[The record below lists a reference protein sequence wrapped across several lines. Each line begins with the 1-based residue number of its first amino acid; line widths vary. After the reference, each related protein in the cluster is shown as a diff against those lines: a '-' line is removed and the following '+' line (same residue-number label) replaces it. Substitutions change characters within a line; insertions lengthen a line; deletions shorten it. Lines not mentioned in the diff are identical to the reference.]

1 MRVSV
6 AFGVGAGLL
15 GIFFF
20 VRTIWN
26 TVIKDPNNVLNEQEH
41 LTSITTHGTTGLASR
56 IFNLT
61 RLHIGTDSRNEIM
74 TGIEAL
80 IKKTVQKGKNDVGL
94 LESLQRLERDLHT
107 AGKQNK
113 TGLMNWLKD
122 RKKKYPDITP
132 PITIPTTKVEEEE
145 DEAEVQ
151 ASPPPPPPPKQ
162 QLRASQVVKTTTV
175 PTKSKRVERP
185 ALPAE
190 VIASSEPVAVH
201 SSEHACMYDFK
212 VYVYELPSTLGSIQ
226 LGHEARRNRT
236 LHVCQKCIL
245 EQFALEYIINDFFTQ
260 FCGRTYDPS
269 LADFFYLPLTRDAEY
284 RYMLDNNIRGK
295 RQPSLTEQALLDIL
309 EKGKSSKWTAIF
321 NITDKYWRAKSGA
334 DHILVMPAPVT
345 NFRHETGMRG
355 FFHYMPHLHTPIFL
369 GVEYSV
375 SFVNEYP
382 ICSSQKNI
390 VMPYPT
396 TDPDLFNGKLWA
408 DPIHRNSLLFYAGG
422 LHGDCI
428 EVRRAMRDL
437 MKNSTKLKDVLPD
450 VKAVQTEREHGFR
463 AATFCPGGIH
473 FLFFP
478 FFLLLSLSFSVSS
491 PSLPLIFSLVC
502 SP

>member
-1 MRVSV
+1 M
-6 AFGVGAGLL
+6 
-15 GIFFF
+15 
-20 VRTIWN
+20 
-26 TVIKDPNNVLNEQEH
+26 IKDQNNLINQNVH
-41 LTSITTHGTTGLASR
+41 LSSNGAVGLASR

-61 RLHIGTDSRNEIM
+61 RLPGGMDSRNEIM
-74 TGIEAL
+74 SAIEAL
-80 IKKTVQKGKNDVGL
+80 ITKTVQKGQNDIGL

-107 AGKQNK
+107 AGKKNK
-113 TGLMNWLKD
+113 TGIMNWLKD
-122 RKKKYPDITP
+122 RKKIYSDATP
-132 PITIPTTKVEEEE
+132 PITVPKKKEQEEEEVEEEE
-145 DEAEVQ
+145 EEKAQ
-151 ASPPPPPPPKQ
+151 KPPPPN
-162 QLRASQVVKTTTV
+162 LRASQFVKKTE
-175 PTKSKRVERP
+175 PTKPKRIERP
-185 ALPAE
+185 ALPAA
-190 VIASSEPVAVH
+190 VIASSEPIAVH
-201 SSEHACMYDFK
+201 SSERACMYDFK

-226 LGHEARRNRT
+226 LGHEARQNRT
-236 LHVCQKCIL
+236 LHVCQKCIF

-260 FCGRTYDPS
+260 FCGRTYDPT
-269 LADFFYLPLTRDAEY
+269 LADFFYLPLIRDAEY

-309 EKGKSSKWTAIF
+309 EKGKSSKWTSIF

-382 ICSSQKNI
+382 ICSSHKNI

-437 MKNSTKLKDVLPD
+437 MKNSTKLKGVLPD

-463 AATFCPGGIH
+463 AATFCPGYFHPLSLPPSLLSTLSISL
-473 FLFFP
+473 FLP
-478 FFLLLSLSFSVSS
+478 SYHSPSLSPYLLLPPSLSPYFLLPLSLS
-491 PSLPLIFSLVC
+491 PSHPLFLL
-502 SP
+502 